1 MAILNIVTE
10 QDQAAFDNLKDYML
24 NEHGTI
30 EWSFIPTQDKEKNL
44 VKMIGMV
51 EGIHFVWMMDGKK
64 NGTYSRKNHNIN
76 LIEVAKWF
84 LELGNEDD
92 MY

>member
-1 MAILNIVTE
+1 MSKLNIITT
-10 QDQAAFDNLKDYML
+10 QDQAAFDNLKDYLL
-24 NEHGTI
+24 NEHGSI
-30 EWSFIPTQDKEKNL
+30 DWSFVPCEDKEQNL
-44 VKMIGMV
+44 TKMIGMV

-76 LIEVAKWF
+76 LAEVAKWF
-84 LELGNEDD
+84 LELNNDDD